1 MYLIVSILEYWF
13 LRKNR
18 LNLNEL
24 INDQISLKIKYFV
37 KQEVMKQK
45 NEMLKAKEILPMS
58 KETKQRLAE
67 LAKKI
72 EGKELF
78 QNKIERAK
86 KSLKNIKTLPI

>member
-1 MYLIVSILEYWF
+1 
-13 LRKNR
+13 
-18 LNLNEL
+18 
-24 INDQISLKIKYFV
+24 
-37 KQEVMKQK
+37 MKQQ
-45 NEMLKAKEILPMS
+45 NEILMAKEVLPIS

-86 KSLKNIKTLPI
+86 NL